1 MRKYIHERP
10 AERES
15 GRMTGGRQKISRPTL
30 RTPFPGAHDRAPAV
44 PPGRTAGREGRVNLL
59 LPGVHERIMA
69 EAEETRTP
77 GYLHLLRTGELDER
91 AERAHEMLRDCVV
104 CPQECHVNRI
114 EGEEGFCRTGLL
126 PRVSSYS
133 PHFGEEAPLVGRY
146 GSGTI
151 FFAGCNMRCEFCQ
164 NYTISQCGAG
174 TAIACEDLAEIML
187 RLQER
192 RCHNINLVSPSH
204 VVPQILRAVAI
215 AAARGLTLP
224 LVYNSGGYDAV
235 ETLKLLDGVIDI
247 YMPDAKY
254 GRDDVAWELSHA
266 AGYTSRMQAALKEM
280 HRQVGDLVVGADG
293 VAVRGMII
301 RHLVLPGNLA
311 NTEVVMK
318 FIADEISRDAYVN
331 VMAQYHPAWRAAEG
345 GRSPVLAALQR
356 PITAREYE
364 YALRCARESGLSRG
378 FP

>member
-1 MRKYIHERP
+1 MAALRP
-10 AERES
+10 FRP
-15 GRMTGGRQKISRPTL
+15 GGLPGGRGRLT
-30 RTPFPGAHDRAPAV
+30 FFCPASMR
-44 PPGRTAGREGRVNLL
+44 GS
-59 LPGVHERIMA
+59 MA
-69 EAEETRTP
+69 EVEETRAP
-77 GYLHLLRTGELDER
+77 GYLRLSRTGELDKR
-91 AERAHEMLRDCVV
+91 AERAHEVLRDCVV

-133 PHFGEEAPLVGRY
+133 PHFGEEAPLVGMY

-164 NYTISQCGAG
+164 NYTISQCDAG
-174 TAIACEDLAEIML
+174 TAVACEDLAEIML

-235 ETLKLLDGVIDI
+235 ETLRLLDGVIDI

-266 AGYTSRMQAALKEM
+266 KDYVGHMQAALREM

-311 NTEVVMK
+311 DTEIVMR
-318 FIADEISRDAYVN
+318 FIADEISRDSYVN

-364 YALRCARESGLSRG
+364 YAVRCARESGLSRG